1 MSVIWNYIW
10 ILEESMRQKK
20 KKMSQRNIIEH
31 LMSDLGS
38 YVVGAMIKKD
48 CNARSSLLKVRMVNS
63 HGEPVHKT

>member
-1 MSVIWNYIW
+1 MLS
-10 ILEESMRQKK
+10 EDKK

-38 YVVGAMIKKD
+38 YVIGAMIEKD